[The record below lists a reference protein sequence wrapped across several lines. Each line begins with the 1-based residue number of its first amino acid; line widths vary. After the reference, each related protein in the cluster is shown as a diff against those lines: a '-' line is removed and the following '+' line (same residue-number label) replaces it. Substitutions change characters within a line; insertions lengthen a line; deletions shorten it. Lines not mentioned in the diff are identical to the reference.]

1 MSEFY
6 HDSLVGLTSASLS
19 YFNLVKEN
27 MNQFGLSLSPQWKS
41 VGEAVSVTL
50 MWGDVPGFV
59 YLPYALQHPRLTLGL
74 SNLLQDNLYAKFG
87 GKSEVLKEYATVC
100 RRHWTLVSE
109 IKMFAFQTDTLPLC
123 SRRYTFWWRTWT
135 CT

>member
-1 MSEFY
+1 MRLILRCSAATTLTTTGGVRLTRTARLKMSEFY
-6 HDSLVGLTSASLS
+6 HDSLVGLASASLS

-27 MNQFGLSLSPQWKS
+27 MNQFCPLLSPQWKS

-87 GKSEVLKEYATVC
+87 GKSGVLKE
-100 RRHWTLVSE
+100 
-109 IKMFAFQTDTLPLC
+109 
-123 SRRYTFWWRTWT
+123 
-135 CT
+135 

>member
-1 MSEFY
+1 MGVKSFTRCLHEFPIVSSF
-6 HDSLVGLTSASLS
+6 DFV
-19 YFNLVKEN
+19 
-27 MNQFGLSLSPQWKS
+27 NQRPSGSFSPQWKS

-87 GKSEVLKEYATVC
+87 GKS
-100 RRHWTLVSE
+100 
-109 IKMFAFQTDTLPLC
+109 
-123 SRRYTFWWRTWT
+123 
-135 CT
+135 

>member
-1 MSEFY
+1 MRLILRCSAATTLTTTGGVRLTRTARLKMSEFY

-27 MNQFGLSLSPQWKS
+27 MNQLGLPLFPQWKS

-87 GKSEVLKEYATVC
+87 GKSQV
-100 RRHWTLVSE
+100 WS
-109 IKMFAFQTDTLPLC
+109 F
-123 SRRYTFWWRTWT
+123 
-135 CT
+135 

>member
-1 MSEFY
+1 MRLILRCSAATTLTTTGGVRLTRTARLKMSEFY
-6 HDSLVGLTSASLS
+6 HDSLVGRASLR
-19 YFNLVKEN
+19 YFTLMFFENIVKEN
-27 MNQFGLSLSPQWKS
+27 MNQLGLPLFPQWKS

-87 GKSEVLKEYATVC
+87 GKSGAKAMRIVG
-100 RRHWTLVSE
+100 S
-109 IKMFAFQTDTLPLC
+109 
-123 SRRYTFWWRTWT
+123 
-135 CT
+135 